1 MRLPITPHLPKRSRH
16 FSYVSGE
23 SGIWTQ
29 EPRSPGLQFSR
40 LPPNLRNA
48 VSGIRTHMF
57 SRLLLGQVCI
67 PVPPWRPK
75 AWTEGVEP
83 SRRTISPAGFRD
95 QCCTSWARS
104 TDTDG
109 RTWTG
114 TDCSSWVW
122 ASRVCHFATS
132 AFYCTSRESN
142 SAGML
147 RITMSKQRI
156 VFMDMISARH
166 CIHPIASYAF
176 PISPSCN
183 DPIGDRTRVYA
194 VRGVV
199 LPLDYGTVGW
209 PRGIEPRWAD
219 PQSAVLP
226 LNYGHSDSSRDRTA
240 RFGLERAESYHT
252 VRPWSH
258 KSVREDV
265 RLRVSHVPDL
275 QSGAVATGPLTVICL
290 GRGLRPVMLFF
301 CPLQAYRQSTDH
313 RFYILFLSFYF
324 LNKQNAFSFYF
335 LNKEVSCRW
344 VFSIMFRVFAPYSC
358 RCN

>member
-57 SRLLLGQVCI
+57 SRLFLGQVCI

-104 TDTDG
+104 TDTDD

-114 TDCSSWVW
+114 MDCSSWVW
-122 ASRVCHFATS
+122 ANRVCHFATS

-156 VFMDMISARH
+156 VFMDTISARH

-176 PISPSCN
+176 PISPSCS

-194 VRGVV
+194 VRWRCLTARLWDRGVTTGNRT
-199 LPLDYGTVGW
+199 PMSRSTIC
-209 PRGIEPRWAD
+209 R
-219 PQSAVLP
+219 SAVELWP
-226 LNYGHSDSSRDRTA
+226 QWLQQKYIFIYKIEFLIKCLRIQY
-240 RFGLERAESYHT
+240 L
-252 VRPWSH
+252 SH
-258 KSVREDV
+258 
-265 RLRVSHVPDL
+265 
-275 QSGAVATGPLTVICL
+275 
-290 GRGLRPVMLFF
+290 FF
-301 CPLQAYRQSTDH
+301 IL
-313 RFYILFLSFYF
+313 YIKTITYAKYAKK
-324 LNKQNAFSFYF
+324 NK
-335 LNKEVSCRW
+335 
-344 VFSIMFRVFAPYSC
+344 
-358 RCN
+358 